1 DLFVVIGLGFIA
13 LLILI
18 FTRGNLGYK
27 QNSNQVGFSNSQTIS
42 E

>member
-1 DLFVVIGLGFIA
+1 A

-27 QNSNQVGFSNSQTIS
+27 QTFNEVEFSNNENIS
-42 E
+42 K